1 MKTALI
7 YKSKSGFTKSY
18 VNYISQELKC
28 DVIENKHLKINQI
41 KDYDTIIYG
50 GGLYVSGINGIK
62 LITNNF
68 SILKNKNIIVF
79 FVGATPGREEEIE
92 EVISH
97 NFNEEQRKVIKCF
110 YLRGGFDYKKLS
122 FVNKILMLLLK
133 LKIKMK
139 KHKTGDEVG
148 MLNAYSRPLDFTS
161 KDKVLPLVEYIK
173 SVSK

>member
-1 MKTALI
+1 MKTLLI

-18 VNYISQELKC
+18 VNFISQELKC
-28 DVIENKHLKINQI
+28 DVIENKHIKIDQI
-41 KDYDTIIYG
+41 KNYDTIIYG
-50 GGLYVSGINGIK
+50 GGLYVSGINGVK

-97 NFNEEQRKVIKCF
+97 NFNDEQRKVIKFF

-173 SVSK
+173 SVSQ